1 MSKKQLIME
10 TAIQLFA
17 EKGID
22 ATSVQQITDT
32 CGISKGAFYLSFKS
46 KDELI
51 VSIIDYFMKKITS
64 QIDHTVNNNSDPEDK
79 LYHYYY
85 QSFFLMEQHF
95 DLAIVFMKEQSQTVN
110 ETILEIINHYEMM
123 MNQLL
128 HSMLL
133 QLYPKSEQHI
143 YDLII
148 VVNGLI
154 AGYVQHFFKKSLG
167 DQFDLHLL
175 ATSLVE
181 KTNILA
187 EHMKKPY
194 FTKEMYALQ
203 QDKRIAIT
211 KNDILKEADTLRS
224 YINDELIL
232 DSISITLEQLEQTNP
247 HKTIVAGMLANLQAD
262 PVCSWFCY
270 LVRKYLDEKK
280 QSL

>member
-22 ATSVQQITDT
+22 ATSVQQITDA

-46 KDELI
+46 KEELI
-51 VSIIDYFMKKITS
+51 VSIIDYFMKNITS
-64 QIDHTVNNNSDPEDK
+64 QIDHLVNYSSDPQKK

-85 QSFFLMEQHF
+85 QSFYLMQQHF
-95 DLAIVFMKEQSQTVN
+95 DLAIVFMKEQSQTFN
-110 ETILEIINHYEMM
+110 ETILEIMNHYENLMS
-123 MNQLL
+123 QILYSL
-128 HSMLL
+128 LL

-181 KTNILA
+181 KTNIIA

-194 FTKEMYALQ
+194 FTKDMYSLT
-203 QDKRIAIT
+203 QDQDFTIT
-211 KNDILKEADTLRS
+211 VNDILKEADNVCS
-224 YINDELIL
+224 YLNNELLI
-232 DSISITLEQLEQTNP
+232 DSINITVEQIKQPNP

-270 LVRKYLDEKK
+270 LVRKYVEEKEG
-280 QSL
+280 SN

>member
-1 MSKKQLIME
+1 ME

-22 ATSVQQITDT
+22 ATSVQQITDA

-46 KDELI
+46 KDEMI
-51 VSIIDYFMKKITS
+51 VYIIDYFMKNITS
-64 QIDHTVNNNSDPEDK
+64 QIDQVVNNYSDPQDK

-85 QSFFLMEQHF
+85 QSFQLMKQHF
-95 DLAIVFMKEQSQTVN
+95 DLAIVFMKEHQTVN
-110 ETILEIINHYEMM
+110 ETILEMINHYEIMRE
-123 MNQLL
+123 QLL
-128 HSMLL
+128 YSILL
-133 QLYPKSEQHI
+133 HLYPKHELYI

-154 AGYVQHFFKKSLG
+154 AGYVQHFFKKTLG
-167 DQFDLHLL
+167 NQFDLHLL

-194 FTKEMYALQ
+194 FTKEMYVLQ
-203 QDKRIAIT
+203 QGQKIDIT
-211 KNDILKEADTLRS
+211 KKDIFQEADTLRS
-224 YINDELIL
+224 YIREELLL
-232 DSISITLEQLEQTNP
+232 DSIAITLDQLEQPIP
-247 HKTIVAGMLANLQAD
+247 HKTIITGMLANLQAN

-270 LVRKYLDEKK
+270 LVRKYMEENEAPA
-280 QSL
+280 